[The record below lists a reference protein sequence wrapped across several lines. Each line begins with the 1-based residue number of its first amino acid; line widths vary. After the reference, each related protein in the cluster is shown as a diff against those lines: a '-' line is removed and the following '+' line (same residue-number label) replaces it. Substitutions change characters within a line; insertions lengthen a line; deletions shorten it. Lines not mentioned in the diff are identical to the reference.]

1 VIAVRSAYR
10 SRLAGL
16 VLVAA
21 LVAAGC
27 GSGDAGGAGA
37 ADPRSAGLAF
47 DANGL
52 GDLQFNDS
60 AYKGLTEAREEFRDA
75 LAITYREPD
84 NKGSNGAELVDQMI
98 ADRVGLII
106 GVGFAF
112 SEDMPA
118 RAERNPE
125 LRFAVVDGFGC
136 EQPNLRCIVFREQ
149 EGGFLI
155 GVAAG
160 LKTSTN
166 TVGFVGGTQV
176 GAVTRFEA
184 GYRAGVAWAA
194 KQRNTKINVVVDY
207 AAPGQDV
214 RGFINKPKGRELA
227 EKQINQGAD
236 VIFQG
241 AGVTGLGVIERAA
254 ELGRWSVGV
263 DSDQSLS
270 ATPLE
275 RQWIL
280 TSMMKRVD
288 NAVRR
293 SIQDYM
299 GGRFT
304 GGAQSFGLKEGGLD
318 YAINV
323 YNREHL
329 GDIPKTLDTIKS
341 QIISGAIKVPDT
353 PPKG

>member
-1 VIAVRSAYR
+1 
-10 SRLAGL
+10 
-16 VLVAA
+16 
-21 LVAAGC
+21 
-27 GSGDAGGAGA
+27 
-37 ADPRSAGLAF
+37 
-47 DANGL
+47 
-52 GDLQFNDS
+52 
-60 AYKGLTEAREEFRDA
+60 
-75 LAITYREPD
+75 
-84 NKGSNGAELVDQMI
+84 
-98 ADRVGLII
+98 
-106 GVGFAF
+106 
-112 SEDMPA
+112 
-118 RAERNPE
+118 
-125 LRFAVVDGFGC
+125 
-136 EQPNLRCIVFREQ
+136 
-149 EGGFLI
+149 
-155 GVAAG
+155 
-160 LKTSTN
+160 
-166 TVGFVGGTQV
+166 
-176 GAVTRFEA
+176 
-184 GYRAGVAWAA
+184 
-194 KQRNTKINVVVDY
+194 
-207 AAPGQDV
+207 
-214 RGFINKPKGRELA
+214 
-227 EKQINQGAD
+227 
-236 VIFQG
+236 
-241 AGVTGLGVIERAA
+241 VTGLGVIERAA

>member
-112 SEDMPA
+112 SEDMRPGPSA
-118 RAERNPE
+118 TRSCASPSST
-125 LRFAVVDGFGC
+125 GS
-136 EQPNLRCIVFREQ
+136 
-149 EGGFLI
+149 
-155 GVAAG
+155 GVSSPTCAA
-160 LKTSTN
+160 SSS
-166 TVGFVGGTQV
+166 
-176 GAVTRFEA
+176 ASR
-184 GYRAGVAWAA
+184 RAG
-194 KQRNTKINVVVDY
+194 
-207 AAPGQDV
+207 
-214 RGFINKPKGRELA
+214 
-227 EKQINQGAD
+227 
-236 VIFQG
+236 
-241 AGVTGLGVIERAA
+241 
-254 ELGRWSVGV
+254 S
-263 DSDQSLS
+263 
-270 ATPLE
+270 
-275 RQWIL
+275 
-280 TSMMKRVD
+280 
-288 NAVRR
+288 
-293 SIQDYM
+293 
-299 GGRFT
+299 
-304 GGAQSFGLKEGGLD
+304 
-318 YAINV
+318 
-323 YNREHL
+323 
-329 GDIPKTLDTIKS
+329 
-341 QIISGAIKVPDT
+341 
-353 PPKG
+353 

>member
-1 VIAVRSAYR
+1 MRSAYR

-214 RGFINKPKGRELA
+214 RGFINKPKAASWPRSRS
-227 EKQINQGAD
+227 
-236 VIFQG
+236 
-241 AGVTGLGVIERAA
+241 TRA
-254 ELGRWSVGV
+254 
-263 DSDQSLS
+263 
-270 ATPLE
+270 
-275 RQWIL
+275 L
-280 TSMMKRVD
+280 T
-288 NAVRR
+288 
-293 SIQDYM
+293 
-299 GGRFT
+299 
-304 GGAQSFGLKEGGLD
+304 
-318 YAINV
+318 
-323 YNREHL
+323 
-329 GDIPKTLDTIKS
+329 
-341 QIISGAIKVPDT
+341 
-353 PPKG
+353 